1 MDQEVAR
8 KMFDE
13 KVRRGIFNPVFRH
26 VPFDAEDRM
35 QDALG
40 LTWRLFAQHAADGEL
55 LDDALLVHSCR
66 LRAIDLSRH
75 VAGGCSKRDALDPRN
90 RMVVEL
96 VHIDGGDIGWAE
108 PFDANPL
115 KKIISA
121 LDLGLWVSGL
131 DEQDRRLLELRMAGH
146 TLEEIGGELDMSTS
160 TVCKRCREL
169 GQVLALETGTT
180 FTCERRCRRP
190 EALAS

>member
-8 KMFDE
+8 KLFDE

-40 LTWRLFAQHAADGEL
+40 LTWRLFAQHAADGEV
-55 LDDALLVHSCR
+55 LDDALLVHCCR
-66 LRAIDLSRH
+66 LRAIDPSRH
-75 VAGGCSKRDALDPRN
+75 VAGGSSKRDALDPRN
-90 RMVVEL
+90 RAVVEL
-96 VHIDGGDIGWAE
+96 VNVDTGDLGWAE
-108 PFDANPL
+108 PFAANPQ

-121 LDLGLWVSGL
+121 LDLAVWVSAL
-131 DEQDRRLLELRMAGH
+131 DDADRRLLELRMAGH
-146 TLEEIGGELDMSTS
+146 TLEEIGEELGVSTT

-169 GQVLALETGTT
+169 GQALALETGMP
-180 FTCERRCRRP
+180 FDCDRRCRRSATP
-190 EALAS
+190 AS